1 MTAQTTAPTSTQTST
16 QTTAPPP
23 TPTLAPDPSRVRASD
38 AEREQAVAR
47 VHHALGEGR
56 LSLAEAEERSAAAY
70 AAQYRDELPPLLT
83 DLPPSGAGPAS
94 GSTDA
99 PAWTPL
105 WVSVVWRARIAL
117 WGAGD
122 RPTAAQCRTGALL
135 LALAVLWTVGFA
147 FLGAGLV
154 G

>member
-1 MTAQTTAPTSTQTST
+1 MTAPTAPTTAPTTAPA
-16 QTTAPPP
+16 APPP
-23 TPTLAPDPSRVRASD
+23 TPPAPDPSRLRASD

-56 LSLAEAEERSAAAY
+56 LDLAEAEERSAAAY

-83 DLPPSGAGPAS
+83 DLPLPAAGPAS

-99 PAWTPL
+99 PAWLQL

-117 WGAGD
+117 WGASD
-122 RPTAAQCRTGALL
+122 RPTAAQRRTGALL
-135 LALAVLWTVGFA
+135 LALAVLWTAAWAV
-147 FLGAGLV
+147 LGAGLV

>member
-1 MTAQTTAPTSTQTST
+1 MTAMTAPTTAPT
-16 QTTAPPP
+16 APPPP
-23 TPTLAPDPSRVRASD
+23 TPAPDPSRLRASD

-83 DLPPSGAGPAS
+83 DLPLSGAGPAS
-94 GSTDA
+94 GAASGAADA
-99 PAWTPL
+99 PAWTAL

-117 WGAGD
+117 RGASD

>member
-1 MTAQTTAPTSTQTST
+1 MTAPTTAQPTT
-16 QTTAPPP
+16 RTAPPP
-23 TPTLAPDPSRVRASD
+23 LPIPVPDPSRVRASD

-56 LSLAEAEERSAAAY
+56 LGLAEAEERSAAAY
-70 AAQYRDELPPLLT
+70 AARYRDELPPLLT
-83 DLPPSGAGPAS
+83 DLPLAPG
-94 GSTDA
+94 GSTSTPPLTGA
-99 PAWTPL
+99 PAWTEL
-105 WVSVVWRARIAL
+105 WVGAVWRARIAL

-122 RPTAAQCRTGALL
+122 RPTAAQSRTGALL